1 MWPASHGG
9 DTRSEQD
16 LIELVRPDDVS
27 AKPFGG
33 MSPLDGTLEV
43 LVGPRES
50 LVGERDTVRPA
61 EAGSGEQLRPAT
73 TALLR
78 ALSRRGGCCPEGGRV
93 AVSRPHRLS
102 MASGDVTPSY
112 VPGSG

>member
-1 MWPASHGG
+1 
-9 DTRSEQD
+9 
-16 LIELVRPDDVS
+16 
-27 AKPFGG
+27 
-33 MSPLDGTLEV
+33 
-43 LVGPRES
+43 
-50 LVGERDTVRPA
+50 
-61 EAGSGEQLRPAT
+61 
-73 TALLR
+73 LLR